1 MIRRLGHITP
11 DNPVLYAFGGIYW
24 QSLAYIY
31 PPLVILAVFSQLEHL
46 SHHCAPENE
55 QEPKKIVEHPRFED

>member
-31 PPLVILAVFSQLEHL
+31 PPPGHFSCFSQLEHL
-46 SHHCAPENE
+46 SHPCAPENE